1 MNSEKK
7 SVLILGGGLAG
18 LTAAKRLTDKGFRV
32 KVLEKREIF
41 GGKVSAWKDDEGDW
55 IESGTHCFFGAYSVL
70 YDLMKE
76 IKTDHAVVWKEH
88 QLTYTLAG
96 GEHFTFNT
104 WDLPSPL
111 HLLPA
116 IVKNGYFSFG
126 EMAAFAKSLIPLAL
140 KKEKYAPTQDH
151 LTFTAWAHEKKFG
164 NRLLEKMFR
173 PMALALKFIPPEE
186 ISAKIILDV
195 TETFYRIPDASRMG
209 FLKGSPQEY
218 LTQPLIDYSASKGA
232 IFKNRT
238 VVEELLFDGT
248 EINGVQLRNG
258 EILTADYYLCA
269 LPIHNLNKVLPDAL
283 KKHDPFFGNLG
294 KLEGVP
300 VISVQIWYDR
310 EITDADNVLFSPDGV
325 IPVYANLARTTPDYC
340 TLRGELFSGKT
351 RFEFCVAPAKDLM
364 ALPKEEIIRLV
375 DQSVRNCFPD
385 TSRGAKILKSTLVK
399 IPQSVYAPLPNMEQ
413 YRPSQK
419 TPLRNLFL
427 AGGFSRQ
434 LYYDSMGGAVMS
446 ANLAVDGM
454 VN

>member
-18 LTAAKRLTDKGFRV
+18 LTAAKRLTDKGFQV

-151 LTFTAWAHEKKFG
+151 LTFTEWAHEKKFG

-310 EITDADNVLFSPDGV
+310 EITDADNVLFSPAGV

-340 TLRGELFSGKT
+340 TLRGEPFSGKT

-375 DQSVRNCFPD
+375 DQSVRNCYPD

-399 IPQSVYAPLPNMEQ
+399 IPQSVYAPLPHMEQ